1 VRHLVIGNPE
11 HRRVREF
18 TAALSAQGEPAPL
31 VVAWRAIVADP
42 GALERVP
49 DEPTIVRI
57 DSFGQDFEVERALLA
72 RGFAD
77 ARASGAQTIPPAAI
91 DGLPED
97 RGRILAPRQHH
108 FGFERV
114 LADVERVLRSKKEWL
129 ILQAPASIRDLFDKR
144 VTSRRYAELGIP
156 VPRALPD
163 AGSREELDSAMRAA
177 DVRCVYVKLS
187 CASSASC
194 LAIYD
199 GESLKTTIEIGT
211 LHRLYNSRKIRSY
224 TRSSDVEYL
233 LSFLLRE
240 GSHVEA
246 RVPKATLDGAWFDC
260 RVLVIAGEPAFTV
273 VRTSP
278 HEITNL
284 HLGGK
289 RGDPVALARAVPH
302 EVHEAALES
311 ARRVFGAHECLHV
324 GVDLMFEEGFT
335 GHRVLEANAFGD
347 LFPGLTRDGLSVYE
361 WEIRATPSWTRA
373 SRRFAQIGDA
383 GMRSSTPGPNTS

>member
-1 VRHLVIGNPE
+1 VRHLVIGNPD

-18 TAALSAQGEPAPL
+18 SEALSLQGEPAPL
-31 VVAWRAIVADP
+31 VVAWRAIVEDP
-42 GALERVP
+42 LALERAS
-49 DEPTIVRI
+49 DEPMYVRI
-57 DSFGQDFEVERALLA
+57 DSFGQDFEVEKALLA

-77 ARASGAQTIPPAAI
+77 ARASGVETVPVAAI
-91 DGLPED
+91 GALRED

-114 LADVERVLRSKKEWL
+114 LADVEHVITLKRNWVVL
-129 ILQAPASIRDLFDKR
+129 QTPASIRDLFDKR

-156 VPRALPD
+156 VPRALPAVTARD
-163 AGSREELDSAMRAA
+163 ELDSAMHAA
-177 DVRCVYVKLS
+177 DVASVYVKLS

-199 GESLKTTIEIGT
+199 GDSLTTTIEKGT
-211 LHRLYNSRKIRSY
+211 LHRLYNSRKLRSY
-224 TRSSDVEYL
+224 TRPEDVDYL

-240 GSHVEA
+240 GSQVEA
-246 RVPKATLDGAWFDC
+246 RLPKATLDGAFCDC
-260 RVLVIAGEPAFTV
+260 RVVVIAGEPAFIV

-289 RGDPVALARAVPH
+289 RGDPLALARAAPR
-302 EVHEAALES
+302 EVYEAALES
-311 ARRVFGAHECLHV
+311 ARRVFAAHECLHV
-324 GVDLMFEEGFT
+324 GVDLMFEQGFF

-347 LFPGLTRDGLSVYE
+347 LFPALTRDGLSVYE
-361 WEIRATPSWTRA
+361 WEIRATPSWSTA
-373 SRRFAQIGDA
+373 SRRFAQIGAA
-383 GMRSSTPGPNTS
+383 GTRSSTPAPNTS